1 MDKDRIRWGILSTAL
16 IGTEKVIPGIQR
28 SRYGLVSAIASR
40 SEERARAA
48 AERLAIPRFY
58 GSYDE
63 VLADSEIDAI
73 YNPLPNDMH
82 VDWTIAALRAG
93 KHVLCEKPLGM
104 TAADAER
111 LRPEIGGRKM
121 MEAFMIR
128 FHPQWLEARAI
139 VDSGRIG
146 THVDIASYIIDQ
158 LKQVGIEATLE
169 QVETGVWHPKMTR
182 GEFDVGVNLTGIG
195 PDDPDANFYEN
206 FKCGSARNYSDY
218 CSKEIDSLI
227 EKQSQTT
234 DQKKRLQLVNEI
246 DKRLQLDGA
255 RLMLGWSKEYVVMWP
270 YVKNLVPHQ
279 SIYNYGRM
287 QEVWLD
293 K

>member
-1 MDKDRIRWGILSTAL
+1 
-16 IGTEKVIPGIQR
+16 
-28 SRYGLVSAIASR
+28 
-40 SEERARAA
+40 
-48 AERLAIPRFY
+48 
-58 GSYDE
+58 
-63 VLADSEIDAI
+63 
-73 YNPLPNDMH
+73 
-82 VDWTIAALRAG
+82 
-93 KHVLCEKPLGM
+93 
-104 TAADAER
+104 
-111 LRPEIGGRKM
+111 
-121 MEAFMIR
+121 
-128 FHPQWLEARAI
+128 
-139 VDSGRIG
+139 
-146 THVDIASYIIDQ
+146 
-158 LKQVGIEATLE
+158 
-169 QVETGVWHPKMTR
+169 MTR

-218 CSKEIDSLI
+218 CNKEIDSLI

-270 YVKNLVPHQ
+270 YVKNVVPHQ